1 MNQKLKANIFRQEF
15 LKYKV
20 NNSLEIKHF
29 LPPLQ
34 SPVGSGNKIGKI
46 FSKIANYSELHK
58 K

>member
-34 SPVGSGNKIGKI
+34 SPVGIFNKIGKI
-46 FSKIANYSELHK
+46 FSKIAN
-58 K
+58 